1 MTQKQRL
8 DKYISNQ
15 LILSRSQVR
24 TGIRR
29 GRATV
34 NGEITRDPSKTI
46 SITDEIFYD
55 GTRIEYKEY
64 IYIIMNKPQGVL
76 CATQDKAQPT
86 VIDLVPAEL
95 KRSSL
100 APVGRL
106 DKDTTGLLLITDDGV
121 FAHNCISPSKN
132 ISKTYIAEIDSQ
144 LPPHAK
150 DKFKEGVVLADG
162 TVCKSAILEIIEEK
176 KVRITITEG
185 KYHQIKRMLGVFG
198 AGVVTL
204 TRESIGGLV
213 LPQSLSEGECIETN
227 LEILSQNIG
236 L

>member
-1 MTQKQRL
+1 MTEKQRL

-15 LILSRSQVR
+15 LIISRSQVR
-24 TGIRR
+24 IGIRR

-34 NGEITRDPSKTI
+34 NGQVVKDPSVVI

-55 GTRIEYKEY
+55 GTRVEYKKH
-64 IYIIMNKPQGVL
+64 IYIIMNKPRGVL
-76 CATQDKAQPT
+76 CATQDKSQST
-86 VIDLVPAEL
+86 VIDLVPLEL

-132 ISKTYIAEIDSQ
+132 VSKTYVAEIDAQ
-144 LPPHAK
+144 LPRDAV
-150 DKFKEGVVLADG
+150 DEFKRGVVLADG

-204 TRESIGGLV
+204 TRESIGSLV
-213 LPQSLSEGECIETN
+213 LPQNLAEGECIETN
-227 LEILSQNIG
+227 FEFLRENMG